1 MNCPICNKEISLNTM
16 FCEHCGFEIHELP
29 SVVSDAIK
37 SYEEERVKKYK
48 ENWEEKNKKIADLS
62 GQLETSQKE
71 CEATKLEMEQQAEAH
86 KQEMEQQ
93 AEAHK
98 KEMNQQAET
107 HKNEMDAQINSA
119 TSSAS
124 EKDKIISEKDGTI
137 TEMNGRISQLTEQI
151 QTLEAEK
158 KNLEQSLEQTTET
171 NSNNLNRLNEQ
182 IESLKKDLEEAKN
195 KVTQLDGIVR
205 IINDDEELYLPI
217 YNGLNIYGSASSDER
232 NHHQIKFQF
241 PDGNIKPEHFSIIK
255 EKRDLV
261 VKSIDGVISYN
272 NRPIPNTGLIAERKD
287 IKIGNT
293 IIIRISPYPPK

>member
-1 MNCPICNKEISLNTM
+1 MAIAITCPICNQTTSGN
-16 FCEHCGFEIHELP
+16 FCEHCGYEIHELP

-48 ENWEEKNKKIADLS
+48 ENWDEKNKKIADLS
-62 GQLETSQKE
+62 GQLETSKKE
-71 CEATKLEMEQQAEAH
+71 CKETR
-86 KQEMEQQ
+86 QEMEQQ
-93 AEAHK
+93 AK
-98 KEMNQQAET
+98 T
-107 HKNEMDAQINSA
+107 HRQEMDAQINSA
-119 TSSAS
+119 TNSAS

-158 KNLEQSLEQTTET
+158 RNLEQISEA
-171 NSNNLNRLNEQ
+171 NSNNLSLLNRQ
-182 IESLKKDLEEAKN
+182 IENLKNELEEAKN

-217 YNGLNIYGSASSDER
+217 YNGLNTYGSAPSDEK

-241 PDGNIKPEHFSIIK
+241 PDEDIKPKHFSIIK
-255 EKRDLV
+255 EKRDLLI
-261 VKSIDGVISYN
+261 KSIDGILFYN
-272 NRPIPNTGLIAERKD
+272 NRAIPNTGLIAERKE
-287 IKIGNT
+287 IRIGNN

>member
-62 GQLETSQKE
+62 GQLETSKKE

-93 AEAHK
+93 AE
-98 KEMNQQAET
+98 T
-107 HKNEMDAQINSA
+107 HKNEIDAQINSA

-151 QTLEAEK
+151 QTLETEK
-158 KNLEQSLEQTTET
+158 KNLEQSLEKENET

-195 KVTQLDGIVR
+195 KVTQLDGIV
-205 IINDDEELYLPI
+205 IITKGNEECYLPV
-217 YNGLNIYGSASSDER
+217 YNGLNTYGSASNDTP
-232 NHHQIKFQF
+232 NHHKFQF
-241 PDGNIKPEHFSIIK
+241 LFDKNIQDVHFSVQKTKGKILIKPVNGIIVFNGK
-255 EKRDLV
+255 PIERVGQYVGKSQRIMIGDEII
-261 VKSIDGVISYN
+261 VKISS
-272 NRPIPNTGLIAERKD
+272 L
-287 IKIGNT
+287 T
-293 IIIRISPYPPK
+293 I